1 MHPLSG
7 AHAFIHTL
15 AIESCLIAHFV
26 TTFVL
31 NTHSNTRTMA
41 LLLKD
46 KTLMKMEN
54 GEVKSI
60 NAEEHLR
67 GKVVALYFSAHWCP
81 PCRNFTPV
89 LKDFYEEVGQ
99 ENFEVVFVSFDHSAN
114 DLKEYMQEAHGDWCF
129 IPFGNP
135 LIKELSQKYGVQ
147 GIPAL
152 IIIKAAG
159 DTVTKNAR
167 SDVMGQAS
175 KSPAQLLAEWKTACA
190 D

>member
-1 MHPLSG
+1 
-7 AHAFIHTL
+7 
-15 AIESCLIAHFV
+15 
-26 TTFVL
+26 
-31 NTHSNTRTMA
+31 MA
-41 LLLKD
+41 VLLKE
-46 KTLMKMEN
+46 KTVMKMEN
-54 GEVKSI
+54 GEARCI

-99 ENFEVVFVSFDHSAN
+99 DSFEVVFVSFDHSAN
-114 DLKEYMQEAHGDWCF
+114 DLKEYMLEAHGDWCF

-135 LIKELSQKYGVQ
+135 AIKELSQMYGVQ
-147 GIPAL
+147 GIPML
-152 IIIKAAG
+152 VIIKASG
-159 DTVTKNAR
+159 DAVTKNAR

-190 D
+190 N